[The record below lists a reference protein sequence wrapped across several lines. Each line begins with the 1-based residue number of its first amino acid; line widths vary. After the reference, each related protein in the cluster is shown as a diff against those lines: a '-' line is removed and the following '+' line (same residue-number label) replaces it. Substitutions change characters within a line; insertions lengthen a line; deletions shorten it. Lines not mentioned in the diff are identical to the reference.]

1 MKSKLIFI
9 INQVLTGKGNS
20 EITDISSSTNLR
32 TDLGFDSFDL
42 AELTVRIEEEFGID
56 IFQNGIVNEYGDIE
70 KLLN

>member
-9 INQVLTGKGNS
+9 INQVLTGKGNP

-56 IFQNGIVNEYGDIE
+56 IFQNGIVNQYGDIE

>member
-42 AELTVRIEEEFGID
+42 AELTVRIEEEFGVD
-56 IFQNGIVNEYGDIE
+56 IFQNGIVNQYGDIE